1 MAFLAWLLLACGC
14 LGCAPGFYGAEPL
27 LDAETAGRILG
38 IYEAEVRM
46 VEETFGED
54 LSDYTAEDDEILT
67 EAAIAQYGTEQFDRL
82 SQLVTELTAAAWNQS
97 EESGGGELPAYTI
110 ARPFGPIGPASGRC
124 RWRSPWL
131 ETSPAWW
138 KYPGATGCRS

>member
-1 MAFLAWLLLACGC
+1 
-14 LGCAPGFYGAEPL
+14 
-27 LDAETAGRILG
+27 
-38 IYEAEVRM
+38 M

-97 EESGGGELPAYTI
+97 EESGGGEPPAYTV
-110 ARPFGPIGPASGRC
+110 ARPFGPIM
-124 RWRSPWL
+124 
-131 ETSPAWW
+131 
-138 KYPGATGCRS
+138 GACF